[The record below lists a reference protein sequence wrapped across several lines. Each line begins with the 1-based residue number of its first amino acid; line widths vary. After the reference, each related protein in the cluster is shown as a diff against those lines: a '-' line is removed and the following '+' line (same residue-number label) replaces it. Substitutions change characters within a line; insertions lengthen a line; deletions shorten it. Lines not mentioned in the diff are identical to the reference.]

1 MLFDNGAACRYWLD
15 RLAEQEGADRLLGE
29 NSSTVVDMARIYET
43 GLGPVDFGAEIQ
55 LTGESG
61 IDLSVQYA
69 LSDFDRANPLS
80 HPLVIPAGDF
90 LLDYNRQLTEK
101 GFAHLIA
108 DRYAYLEADTSKGEA
123 GAVAMFL
130 NLSGTAAREMLPFIL
145 QEQRQSERL
154 TAVQD
159 ILQRVNP
166 ELPPWYFGFMHSREE
181 LPLRLSFYVRE
192 EAGLSGMLSAL
203 RRLGIE
209 PGEGA
214 EQLAAVDELGL
225 FTYML
230 DVDVMADGSL
240 GDTWGVELTPRAV
253 LPVQQQKMLGG
264 DSFAR
269 FTELLVRWGMADDRS
284 TVLPRCFWSC
294 DYRDGSSGRAYVM
307 YSYLSHLKLRWQTGK
322 LYPAK
327 VYIQLRNI
335 PKQTTI
341 NEYLYG

>member
-15 RLAEQEGADRLLGE
+15 RLAEEEGADRLLGE
-29 NSSTVVDMARIYET
+29 DVSTVVDMARIYET
-43 GLGPVDFGAEIQ
+43 GLSPLDFGAEIQ
-55 LTGESG
+55 LAGKSG

-69 LSDFDRANPLS
+69 LSDFVLSNPLQ
-80 HPLVIPAGDF
+80 HPLVASAGDF
-90 LLDYNRQLTEK
+90 LQSYTRQLTEK

-108 DRYAYLEADTSKGEA
+108 DKYAYLEADTSKGEA
-123 GAVAMFL
+123 GAVAIFL
-130 NLSGTAAREMLPFIL
+130 NLSGAAAQEMLPFIL
-145 QEQRQSERL
+145 QEQQQSERL

-159 ILQRVNP
+159 ILQSVIA
-166 ELPPWYFGFMHSREE
+166 ELAPWYFGFMLSREE

-209 PGEGA
+209 PGAGA
-214 EQLAAVDELGL
+214 EQLTAVDELPL

-230 DVDVMADGSL
+230 DVDVRPDGSL
-240 GDTWGVELTPRAV
+240 GDTWGVELVPRAV
-253 LPVQQQKMLGG
+253 LPVQQQRMLRGE
-264 DSFAR
+264 SFAG

-284 TVLPRCFWSC
+284 DVLPRCFWSGG
-294 DYRDGSSGRAYVM
+294 YRDASSGVYVM
-307 YSYLSHLKLRWQTGK
+307 YSYLSHLKLRWHDGTP
-322 LYPAK
+322 YPAK

-341 NEYLYG
+341 NESLYR

>member
-43 GLGPVDFGAEIQ
+43 GLRPLDFGAEIQ
-55 LTGESG
+55 LTGKSG

-69 LSDFDRANPLS
+69 LSDFVRKNPLQD
-80 HPLVIPAGDF
+80 PLVGTAGDF
-90 LLDYNRQLTEK
+90 LFDYNRQLTEK

-108 DRYAYLEADTSKGEA
+108 DKYAYLEADTSKGYA

-130 NLSGTAAREMLPFIL
+130 NLSGKAAKEMLPFIL
-145 QEQRQSERL
+145 QEQQQSERL

-159 ILQRVNP
+159 ILQQVND
-166 ELPPWYFGFMHSREE
+166 ELAPWYFGFMHSREE
-181 LPLRLSFYVRE
+181 LPLRLSFYVHE

-214 EQLAAVDELGL
+214 EQLAAVDELQL

-230 DVDVMADGSL
+230 DVDVLADGSL
-240 GDTWGVELTPRAV
+240 GDTWGVELVPRAV
-253 LPVQQQKMLGG
+253 LPVQQQRMLSGE
-264 DSFAR
+264 SFTR
-269 FTELLVRWGMADDRS
+269 LTELFVQWGMADDRS
-284 TVLPRCFWSC
+284 AVLPRCFWSC

-307 YSYLSHLKLRWQTGK
+307 YSYLSHLKLRWQAEK
-322 LYPAK
+322 PYPAK

-341 NEYLYG
+341 NESLYG